1 MGPCC
6 HEGVHGAMMI
16 EEEVCHG
23 DEQMKIK
30 DYTISHF
37 YELPI
42 MSILFLSTM
51 IAH

>member
-1 MGPCC
+1 
-6 HEGVHGAMMI
+6 MMI
-16 EEEVCHG
+16 EEEVFHG

-30 DYTISHF
+30 DYTTSHF